1 MARLGESKRLHM
13 VGNNAWIQNIKEWI
27 EENHPNLVTT
37 GYKITSSD
45 TTDYNCIAWAAGST
59 EEWWWPDAKGQD
71 YWPPNILREESL
83 TAFIIAYQTLGY
95 EVCENALLETGF
107 EKIAI
112 YVLDGKPQH
121 AARQLPDGK
130 WSSKLGQYED
140 IEHNSLEG
148 LEGSIYGKVS
158 CVMKRSVIEQE

>member
-1 MARLGESKRLHM
+1 M
-13 VGNNAWIQNIKEWI
+13 VENNPWIQNIKEWI
-27 EENHPNLVTT
+27 EQNHPNLVTT
-37 GYKITSSD
+37 GYQITSSD

-59 EEWWWPDAKGQD
+59 EEWWWPDAKSGD

-83 TAFIIAYQTLGY
+83 TAFMMAYQTLGY
-95 EVCENALLETGF
+95 EVCDNTFLEVGF

-121 AARQLPDGK
+121 AARQLPNGK
-130 WSSKLGQYED
+130 WTSKLGQYED

-148 LEGSIYGKVS
+148 LEGSIYGEVA
-158 CVMKRSVIEQE
+158 CVMKRRFIEQE